1 MSKQSAMNM
10 ATGSTASVASPSL
23 VAGSPPVDATVSP
36 VEGTVT
42 QAVEAPRTLDSD
54 RFAKL
59 ARKESQ
65 LVKEREEFKK
75 EKEWV
80 SERKQRWDKFEQT
93 KSQDPVEALKMVGF
107 TDTEIFNALSG
118 SVPKEITPEERAAQ
132 IAKEQIE
139 AYKKEVETQKVTEQ
153 QAADKRT
160 LTNFKNR
167 ITNTLSKDPD
177 KYEISLYNGKAAE
190 DLIYETM
197 LVDAQNLKEG
207 EQLMSL
213 EEAAEEVEEY
223 YKSYFEGARSLK
235 KLTPQQVEEIKEEIK
250 QQAPI
255 QKSKTLTNAAAPTVA
270 ATVNTG
276 KRESREEK
284 RERLI
289 NQVRMNGLVR

>member
-59 ARKESQ
+59 ARKEAQ
-65 LVKEREEFKK
+65 LFKEREEFKK

>member
-1 MSKQSAMNM
+1 M
-10 ATGSTASVASPSL
+10 ATGSTASVANPSL
-23 VAGSPPVDATVSP
+23 VAGSPPIDATVSP
-36 VEGTVT
+36 VESTT
-42 QAVEAPRTLDSD
+42 PQIVEAPRTLDSD

-65 LVKEREEFKK
+65 LVKEREEMKR
-75 EKEWV
+75 EREWIN
-80 SERKQRWDKFEQT
+80 ERKQRWDKFEQT

-160 LTNFKNR
+160 LTNFKTR